1 MKTPAINKTKTLFAL
16 FLLLAATQ
24 LQAQNVA
31 GNKVKCSFSIPVN
44 QSVSNEQ
51 AYEIATQWFTKNTA
65 QLTRSNISAAAQCA
79 QCTNTSNL
87 AEINHEFDNSLPVQ
101 SLDPASNRFTA
112 KVVTKY
118 FGTGSSTIHA
128 LYLQYYLVVTVA
140 EHQII
145 CEIKDIRYNHFN
157 EHNYQFKRIQNWG
170 NSTSLDPVNTFEY
183 LVENEQSH
191 EEFNKFYAFF
201 NSELNQ
207 IVGQFGSY
215 VSGTLSQN

>member
-1 MKTPAINKTKTLFAL
+1 
-16 FLLLAATQ
+16 
-24 LQAQNVA
+24 
-31 GNKVKCSFSIPVN
+31 
-44 QSVSNEQ
+44 
-51 AYEIATQWFTKNTA
+51 
-65 QLTRSNISAAAQCA
+65 
-79 QCTNTSNL
+79 
-87 AEINHEFDNSLPVQ
+87 
-101 SLDPASNRFTA
+101 
-112 KVVTKY
+112 
-118 FGTGSSTIHA
+118 
-128 LYLQYYLVVTVA
+128 VVTVA